1 MEEDLIRDFIHRV
14 LRDEQLRKG
23 LATDPESTIARE
35 NFTPRVVRVIRRM
48 VPQLAFGE
56 PQPPAFTWW

>member
-14 LRDEQLRKG
+14 LRDEQLREG
-23 LATDPESTIARE
+23 LGTDPENTIARE
-35 NFTPRVVRVIRRM
+35 NFTPHVVHVIRQI

-56 PQPPAFTWW
+56 SWPPAFTWW